1 MEEKL
6 EKLYKECIDELGKI
20 DIHIL
25 DEKTYGKIDINLS
38 NKSPKRYGCCK
49 QECPDKKY
57 KKVRKYKN
65 RKVISYQK
73 FKLHHIYVSRWV
85 MELNDVII
93 KNTIMHELIH
103 CIPFCND
110 HGIEFKK
117 YANYINEKLGYNIS
131 RVGNKKVDYKN
142 SNIEYKENEVYN
154 YKVKCVKC
162 GQTFYR
168 KRLNRNLTKKYRCG
182 ICGGRFDVFFLTKS
196 C

>member
-1 MEEKL
+1 M
-6 EKLYKECIDELGKI
+6 
-20 DIHIL
+20 
-25 DEKTYGKIDINLS
+25 
-38 NKSPKRYGCCK
+38 R
-49 QECPDKKY
+49 
-57 KKVRKYKN
+57 RKNKN

-73 FKLHHIYVSRWV
+73 FKIHHIYVSRWV
-85 MELNDVII
+85 MELNDGII

-142 SNIEYKENEVYN
+142 SNIEYKEKEVYN